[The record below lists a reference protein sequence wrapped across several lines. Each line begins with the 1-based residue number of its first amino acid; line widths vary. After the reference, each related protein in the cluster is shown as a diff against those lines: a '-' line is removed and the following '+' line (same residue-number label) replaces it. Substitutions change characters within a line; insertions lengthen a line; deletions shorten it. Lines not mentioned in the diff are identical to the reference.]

1 MNTAALPK
9 LEVGSSVLALK
20 RIQNLATVTGRHT
33 LIIND
38 QIYREL
44 SRLPERG
51 FEKVN
56 YWNMQLSAKHI

>member
-9 LEVGSSVLALK
+9 LEVGSSVLAPK
-20 RIQNLATVTGRHT
+20 RIQDLATVTGRHT
-33 LIIND
+33 FIIDD
-38 QIYREL
+38 QIHREL
-44 SRLPERG
+44 STLPDRG